1 MSPQFAAR
9 HWYRLSAVS
18 IALWPAS
25 LAFGAAVLS
34 RRYLYRAGILR
45 AVRLAVPVIV
55 VGNVTVGGTGKT
67 PLVIHLAR
75 FLRSEGRN
83 PGVICRGV
91 GGSGTAA
98 RAVAV
103 GDDPALAGDEALLLA
118 ERCGCPVWAGS
129 NRAAAGAALL
139 AVHPGC
145 DVLLCDDGLQHHR
158 LARDL
163 EIVVTDERG
172 NGNGLLL
179 PAGPLREPA
188 GRPCDAWVINSETAG
203 SAPRGGAAVFPMR
216 LEPAGFHRI
225 RDPGGEVPVSDLA
238 GKKLHAVAGIGNPQ
252 RFFDTLVRM
261 GLAPVTHEFPD
272 HHAYA
277 VDDLVF
283 ADCDAVLMTEKDAV
297 KCRAF
302 GRTDLVALRVE
313 ARLDPAFADFMR
325 ARLTGADRERRA
337 GGFS

>member
-18 IALWPAS
+18 IALWPVS
-25 LAFGAAVLS
+25 LAFGAAVLL

-75 FLRSEGRN
+75 FLRGEGRN

-103 GDDPALAGDEALLLA
+103 SDDPALVGDEALLLA

-129 NRAAAGAALL
+129 NRVATGAALL
-139 AVHPGC
+139 AAHPEC
-145 DVLLCDDGLQHHR
+145 DVLLCDDGLQHYR

-163 EIVVTDERG
+163 EIAVTDERG

-188 GRPCDAWVINSETAG
+188 GRSCDAWVINSETVG
-203 SAPRGGAAVFPMR
+203 SAPQDGAAVFSMR
-216 LEPAGFHRI
+216 LVPAGFYRVHDTRS
-225 RDPGGEVPVSDLA
+225 EVPLAGLA
-238 GKKLHAVAGIGNPQ
+238 GKTLHAVAGIGNPR
-252 RFFDTLVRM
+252 RFFDTLIEI
-261 GLAPVTHEFPD
+261 GLTAVTHEFPD
-272 HHAYA
+272 HHVYS
-277 VDDLVF
+277 DRDLSF
-283 ADCDAVLMTEKDAV
+283 AGCDLVLMTEKDAV

-313 ARLDPAFADFMR
+313 ARLGTAFTDFIR
-325 ARLTGADRERRA
+325 ARTSKPA
-337 GGFS
+337 